1 MSASGFSL
9 PVTLGAGQSQTMNV
23 VFGPTSAENVS
34 GNITVTTAQGAT
46 SVISVSGTGVQAG
59 LSLTPSSANLG
70 TVAVGA
76 SNSQTIQISNSGN
89 GVLTITQVS
98 ASGPGFSTTGLSV
111 PLSLNPGQSSTFNA
125 QFQPASTGSATGSIT
140 IVSNAPG
147 SPAVVTLSG
156 SGVAATQTLSFSSSS
171 VSFGS
176 VDDGTSKTQNET
188 ITNTGNSDVQI
199 SQIAVGG
206 TGFSLSGAGVPVTL
220 SASQSLTFGIVFS
233 PTAAGSATGTV
244 TVTSNASGSPASIAL
259 SGTGIQQ
266 VPHTVGL
273 SWTASTS
280 TVSGYNVYRS
290 TTSGSGYT
298 KVNNGLVA
306 SVNYTDST
314 VANATTYYYVT
325 TAVDGSGNESSYS
338 NEASAVIP

>member
-9 PVTLGAGQSQTMNV
+9 PVTIGAGQSQSMNV
-23 VFGPTSAENVS
+23 VFGPTTAENVS
-34 GNITVTTAQGAT
+34 GNITVTSTQGAS

-59 LSLTPSSANLG
+59 FGLTPSSANLG
-70 TVAVGA
+70 SVAVGA
-76 SNSQTIQISNSGN
+76 SSSQTIQISNSGN

-98 ASGPGFSTTGLSV
+98 VSGPGFSVTGFSV
-111 PLSLNPGQSSTFNA
+111 PLSINPGQSSTFNA
-125 QFQPASTGSATGSIT
+125 QFQPAATGSATGSIT

-147 SPAVVTLSG
+147 SPAVLALSG
-156 SGVAATQTLSFSSSS
+156 SGVAATQTLSFSASS
-171 VSFGS
+171 VSFGN

-188 ITNTGNSDVQI
+188 VTNTGNSNVQI
-199 SQIAVGG
+199 SQIAIGG
-206 TGFSLSGAGVPVTL
+206 TGFSLTGASAPVTL
-220 SASQSLTFGIVFS
+220 SPSQSLTFGIAFS
-233 PTAAGSATGTV
+233 PTTAGGATGTV
-244 TVTSNASGSPASIAL
+244 TVTSNATGSPASIAL
-259 SGTGIQQ
+259 SGTGVQQ
-266 VPHTVGL
+266 VPHTVSL

-298 KVNNGLVA
+298 KLNSSLVA
-306 SVNYTDST
+306 SVAYTDST
-314 VANATTYYYVT
+314 VANAMTYYYVT